1 MRIIKISSDLIDPIW
16 PYVKDLLQKPV
27 ELNQG
32 EFDLEDVK
40 QDLKTEAM
48 DLWIAATTSEKIL
61 VAVTTQVVV
70 FPKEKRLRIVLVGG
84 RENRLDE
91 WLDECISSNSDFVKW
106 CRNNNIKRIE
116 SSGRDG
122 WTPILAKHGF
132 KKYYTVLTKDVS

>member
-1 MRIIKISSDLIDPIW
+1 MRIIKIASDLIDPIW

-84 RENRLDE
+84 
-91 WLDECISSNSDFVKW
+91 
-106 CRNNNIKRIE
+106 
-116 SSGRDG
+116 SG
-122 WTPILAKHGF
+122 
-132 KKYYTVLTKDVS
+132 